1 MIRHERL
8 CLFFA
13 CALLF
18 LSAPRMGFTDDT
30 SDKEIKIG
38 FAVLLHDADPIAGTA
53 LCKIGRT
60 CRLLKQE
67 EPKLIVD
74 LKIDHQND
82 RIVSEMQVDCE
93 RDCSLANGR
102 SAMKL
107 QWHRELDLFS
117 GEETGIFT
125 QLVSRPRETIGKIL
139 LIYPDP

>member
-18 LSAPRMGFTDDT
+18 LSAPRMGFTGDT

-53 LCKIGRT
+53 LCEIGQT
-60 CRLLKQE
+60 CRLLRQE

-82 RIVSEMQVDCE
+82 RLVSEIRVDCE
-93 RDCSLANGR
+93 RDCSLATGR
-102 SAMKL
+102 SVMTL
-107 QWHRELDLFS
+107 QNQKELDLFAD
-117 GEETGIFT
+117 ETGILVP
-125 QLVSRPRETIGKIL
+125 LVSRPRKTIGKIL
-139 LIYPDP
+139 LIYPGT